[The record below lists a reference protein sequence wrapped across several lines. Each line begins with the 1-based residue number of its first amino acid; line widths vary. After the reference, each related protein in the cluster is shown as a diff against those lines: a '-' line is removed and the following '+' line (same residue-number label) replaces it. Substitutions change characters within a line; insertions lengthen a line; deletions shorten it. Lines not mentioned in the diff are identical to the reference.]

1 MKMFCPLLT
10 KPAKGAKR
18 VPNGGFWRFWH
29 VLSVAV
35 AIFLKSQRTAI
46 SGNSVAT
53 IGAPLLVTR
62 SLKSAKGRAGR
73 EDAAPS
79 TQK

>member
-10 KPAKGAKR
+10 KPSKGAKR
-18 VPNGGFWRFWH
+18 APNGGFWRFWH
-29 VLSVAV
+29 LLSVAT

-62 SLKSAKGRAGR
+62 SPEGAKGRAVGG
-73 EDAAPS
+73 DASRS
-79 TQK
+79 TPK